1 MSTTTVNNPATGSAG
16 NAPGT
21 DTITSALGGGA
32 GSISDLFIT
41 LLVAQI
47 KNQNPL
53 EPTDPAAFVGQLTQ
67 LSQMEAL
74 QSLSNQGSNQT
85 SALASLQV
93 MTLGGQV
100 GSRVTVQTSQVQL
113 TDTPV
118 DIGFTLDNQSTKTTL
133 VLTSAGGQ
141 KHSVELGTK
150 AAGYV
155 SATVDPAALGL
166 APGTYTLAVTT
177 SSGETPAT
185 QVQGLLSNVQI
196 NSSGAAL
203 AQVSGV
209 GQVLASN
216 ITGFNGRPSTPST
229 VPN

>member
-1 MSTTTVNNPATGSAG
+1 MTTTVNNQTTGNT
-16 NAPGT
+16 NASNT
-21 DTITSALGGGA
+21 DAISSALGGG
-32 GSISDLFIT
+32 GSVSDLFIK

-74 QSLSNQGSNQT
+74 QALAGQGSNQT

-100 GSRVTVQTSQVQL
+100 GSQVTVASSQVQL
-113 TDTPV
+113 ADMPV
-118 DIGFTLDNQSTKTTL
+118 DVGFTLASPSTKTTL
-133 VLTSAGGQ
+133 TLTSATGD
-141 KHSVELGTK
+141 KKTIELGTRP
-150 AAGYV
+150 AGHV
-155 SATVDPAALGL
+155 GTSLDPAALGL
-166 APGTYTLAVTT
+166 APGTYTMSVTT

-185 QVQGLLSNVQI
+185 QVTGVLSNVQI
-196 NSSGAAL
+196 NSAGAAL

-209 GQVLASN
+209 GQILASN
-216 ITGFNGRPSTPST
+216 ITGFNGRPATPS
-229 VPN
+229 N

>member
-1 MSTTTVNNPATGSAG
+1 MATTTVNNPTTGSAA
-16 NAPGT
+16 NATGT
-21 DTITSALGGGA
+21 DAISSALGGGA

-74 QSLSNQGSNQT
+74 QSLANQGGNQT

-100 GSRVTVQTSQVQL
+100 GSLVSVQTSQVQL
-113 TDTPV
+113 ADTPV
-118 DIGFTLDNQSTKTTL
+118 QVGFTLGSPSTKTTL
-133 VLTSAGGQ
+133 VLTGADGQ
-141 KHSVELGTK
+141 KHNVELGTK

-155 SATVDPAALGL
+155 STAVDPTALGL
-166 APGTYTLAVTT
+166 PAGTYTLAVTT

-185 QVQGLLSNVQI
+185 QVQGLLTNVQI

-209 GQVLASN
+209 GQTLASN
-216 ITGFNGRPSTPST
+216 ITGFNGRPATAS
-229 VPN
+229 N